1 MTSIRKKLTDGAL
14 AQRHLLSD
22 SKLEAAIELLTRLAA
37 SNRSGLDTGHQSTPE
52 TNRATQPESK
62 LETVRVLFADQHG
75 VLRGKTIVA
84 SALPS
89 LFEQGI
95 AAPSTLL
102 LKDTSHRTVFP
113 VWSENPGID
122 GGMGGAGDILLV
134 PDPATFRVLPWSP
147 HSAWI
152 FCDPYFK
159 SGESIPFAPRS
170 VLQNAIDLS
179 LIHI

>member
-1 MTSIRKKLTDGAL
+1 MTSIRKKLTAGAL

-37 SNRSGLDTGHQSTPE
+37 SNLDPGLDTSHQSNLE
-52 TNRATQPESK
+52 TNRATQPE

-84 SALPS
+84 SALSS

-102 LKDTSHRTVFP
+102 LKDTSHRTC
-113 VWSENPGID
+113 
-122 GGMGGAGDILLV
+122 LLY
-134 PDPATFRVLPWSP
+134 TSP
-147 HSAWI
+147 SPRDQRGSRMPSSA
-152 FCDPYFK
+152 
-159 SGESIPFAPRS
+159 
-170 VLQNAIDLS
+170 
-179 LIHI
+179 

>member
-14 AQRHLLSD
+14 AQRHLLTD

-37 SNRSGLDTGHQSTPE
+37 SNPPGLDTGHQSNPE
-52 TNRATQPESK
+52 ANPQTQPESE

-84 SALPS
+84 GALSS

-122 GGMGGAGDILLV
+122 GGMGGCLLY
-134 PDPATFRVLPWSP
+134 TSP
-147 HSAWI
+147 S
-152 FCDPYFK
+152 
-159 SGESIPFAPRS
+159 PR
-170 VLQNAIDLS
+170 DRG
-179 LIHI
+179 